1 MVFHMRLFILA
12 TLSLAILLP
21 VPALGQAAN
30 DCAYGDLEIPLPV
43 EQLEGKNIC
52 EILDEFNGDGNDVT
66 SPIRAYAAFLANLI
80 IAAIVGLGL
89 IMIVIGGYLYM
100 TAGGAADRIQ
110 TAKKVIGAALL
121 GIIIA
126 LLSFVILNTIN
137 PGITGNSATG
147 QPSGQGAAGPE
158 FDISGAAGESGEEL
172 LTPDLLGI

>member
-1 MVFHMRLFILA
+1 MVWYMRP
-12 TLSLAILLP
+12 LSLLALSLILFLP
-21 VPALGQAAN
+21 ITALAQDAD
-30 DCAYGDLEIPLPV
+30 DCAYGNLEVPLPV

-52 EILDEFNGDGNDVT
+52 EILDEFNGDGEDVA

-137 PGITGNSATG
+137 SAIIG
-147 QPSGQGAAGPE
+147 GPDADRERGVDGSLPS
-158 FDISGAAGESGEEL
+158 ESA
-172 LTPDLLGI
+172 PLGGSAPAL

>member
-1 MVFHMRLFILA
+1 MQRTFSYLA
-12 TLSLAILLP
+12 LAALSMLLLMP
-21 VPALGQAAN
+21 IGVAAQDASN
-30 DCAYGDLEIPLPV
+30 DCAYGELEIPLPV
-43 EQLEGKNIC
+43 EPLEGKNIC
-52 EILDEFNGDGNDVT
+52 EILDEFNGNGKDVT

-89 IMIVIGGYLYM
+89 IMVVVGGYLYM

-137 PGITGNSATG
+137 PTITGDDGPSVETG
-147 QPSGQGAAGPE
+147 ADGFLPAGDAPLGGAAP
-158 FDISGAAGESGEEL
+158 AL
-172 LTPDLLGI
+172 